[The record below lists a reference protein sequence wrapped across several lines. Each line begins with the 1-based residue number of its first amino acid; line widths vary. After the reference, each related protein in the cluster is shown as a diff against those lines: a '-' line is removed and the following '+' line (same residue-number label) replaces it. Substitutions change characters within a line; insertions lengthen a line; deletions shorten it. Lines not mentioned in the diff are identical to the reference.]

1 MESRVLIAENDP
13 TLRHGLYRAMLD
25 VDLFADCVGDAS
37 EALELVSER
46 RYAIVVL
53 DVTLAGGAEAVIDA
67 SQRLPHGERPI
78 LFATAEPEN
87 IGRLDAEA
95 VQVVIRRPLR
105 PREVAELARACVDTR
120 AARQGRVEG
129 DELRA

>member
-1 MESRVLIAENDP
+1 MDSRVLIAENDP
-13 TLRHGLYRAMLD
+13 ALRHGLHRDMLD
-25 VDLFADCVGDAS
+25 VDLFADCVSDAA
-37 EALELVSER
+37 EAIELLGER

-53 DVTLAGGAEAVIDA
+53 DVTLAGGAESVIDA

-120 AARQGRVEG
+120 AGRHGPAEQ